1 MFVKKITDKDV
12 ASEQSDFAPPS
23 ITALDSTPQREPLSI
38 VEPPVGIPETQDRD
52 PNRNLCQRKSHPRR
66 HQLHLWINEREYT
79 LLKSLAELQEEPM
92 SRIVRRLI
100 SHWRHLVERKA
111 S

>member
-1 MFVKKITDKDV
+1 VFVKKIADKD
-12 ASEQSDFAPPS
+12 ASAEQSDSIPP
-23 ITALDSTPQREPLSI
+23 IIAALNATPQCEPLST
-38 VEPPVGIPETQDRD
+38 VETPALMPEKQDRD
-52 PNRNLCQRKSHPRR
+52 PNRNFRKRKSHPRR

-92 SRIVRRLI
+92 SRVVRRLI

-111 S
+111 I